1 LRIDATPG
9 HGLTCRHCGS
19 GYQPGDQFCQ
29 QCGTPVAP
37 SQGGADNG
45 ARPNPQ
51 TQSPPPPADDRGP
64 DGPTRYLCAAAHLDQ
79 VFANAAIGEYLVER
93 TRAVPPSPGVD
104 SVAVLRDAVAAR
116 YRRRVRDGV
125 LLVLALLFV
134 IAKPTLALLWLL
146 VGAVLYAT
154 TGATKRANRAVTLVT
169 LVLAGVALV
178 LAVNL
183 VPSLVPSF
191 GESVNSD
198 LGQSSDSTGTVV
210 ALLLGLLMFGVL
222 LADELIIT
230 ELTRSRFLPGRFT
243 PNPNSRPG
251 WEQTV
256 RTLGHANCADQLK
269 RVADADRRSTAPDQ
283 AEVIVYRGWRP
294 FLGAGVPLRNRG
306 YAVPLKPAKDDGDD
320 DAGDPRPFTALE
332 LQNHLR
338 DALGA
343 LRDSQSLSPS
353 RRLRNLTIREEV
365 FVSAERLVRDRTA
378 PYLPDVLADLN
389 RPPASHLPSRVARE
403 LADSP
408 QEAARY
414 FQCFR
419 IETWD
424 RDLTISCYVAIGT
437 DNRTL
442 YLEWT
447 HCALFPVHQRY
458 RSIDL
463 PDETGPVRRAL
474 LLAVVFPVSLRARL
488 GNVMHRFTPIRE
500 RGGVVVPARY
510 GASFSLR
517 ELAAHDQA
525 HEYFQDADKLR
536 YLEIVE
542 QALFRAIG
550 EFLEAHDYSVR
561 DVLDIAKHN
570 ISRSTIS
577 ITNSTLSNSS
587 VAGRDSSPGSGGAG
601 STSREGT

>member
-9 HGLTCRHCGS
+9 QGLTCGHCGS
-19 GYQPGDQFCQ
+19 GYQRGDQFCQ
-29 QCGTPVAP
+29 RCGAPVPP
-37 SQGGADNG
+37 SHGGADNDG
-45 ARPNPQ
+45 RPSPQ
-51 TQSPPPPADDRGP
+51 TQSSPPAADDRGP

-79 VFANAAIGEYLVER
+79 TFANAAIGEYLVER

-116 YRRRVRDGV
+116 YRRRVRDAV

-134 IAKPTLALLWLL
+134 IADPTLALLWLV
-146 VGAVLYAT
+146 VGTVLYVT
-154 TGATKRANRAVTLVT
+154 TGATKHANRAVTTVT

-178 LAVNL
+178 VAV
-183 VPSLVPSF
+183 SLVASF
-191 GESVNSD
+191 GASFN
-198 LGQSSDSTGTVV
+198 QSTDSGGTVA
-210 ALLLGLLMFGVL
+210 ALLLGLLILGVL

-243 PNPNSRPG
+243 PDPAKRPG

-256 RTLGHANCADQLK
+256 RTLGHANFADQLK
-269 RVADADRRSTAPDQ
+269 RVADADRRGTAPDQ
-283 AEVIVYRGWRP
+283 TEVIVYRGWRP

-320 DAGDPRPFTALE
+320 AGDPRTFTALE

-365 FVSAERLVRDRTA
+365 FVSAERLVRNRTA
-378 PYLPDVLADLN
+378 PYLSDVLVDLN
-389 RPPASHLPSRVARE
+389 RPPASHLPSRVARQ

-408 QEAARY
+408 REAARY

-419 IETWD
+419 VETWD

-458 RSIDL
+458 RGIDL

-488 GNVMHRFTPIRE
+488 GNVMHWFTPIRE

-517 ELAAHDQA
+517 ELAANDQA

-536 YLEIVE
+536 YLEVVE

-550 EFLEAHDYSVR
+550 EFLKAHDYSVR

-570 ISRSTIS
+570 ISQSNIN

>member
-1 LRIDATPG
+1 M
-9 HGLTCRHCGS
+9 
-19 GYQPGDQFCQ
+19 
-29 QCGTPVAP
+29 AP
-37 SQGGADNG
+37 SQGGAGNG

-51 TQSPPPPADDRGP
+51 TQSPPPPVDDRGP
-64 DGPTRYLCAAAHLDQ
+64 DGPTRYLCAAAHLDP

-93 TRAVPPSPGVD
+93 TRAVPPSPG
-104 SVAVLRDAVAAR
+104 STRSPCCATPSPAR
-116 YRRRVRDGV
+116 YRRRVRDAV
-125 LLVLALLFV
+125 LLVLALLFF

-146 VGAVLYAT
+146 IGAVLYAT
-154 TGATKRANRAVTLVT
+154 TGATKRANRTVTLVT

-191 GESVNSD
+191 GGSVNSD

-222 LADELIIT
+222 LADELIVT

-256 RTLGHANCADQLK
+256 RTLGHVHFADQLK

-306 YAVPLKPAKDDGDD
+306 YAVPLKPAKDDDD
-320 DAGDPRPFTALE
+320 DAGDPRTFTALE

-353 RRLRNLTIREEV
+353 QRLRNLTIREEV
-365 FVSAERLVRDRTA
+365 FVSAERLVRNRTA
-378 PYLPDVLADLN
+378 PYLPDVLADLS

-447 HCALFPVHQRY
+447 HCVLFPVHQQY

-488 GNVMHRFTPIRE
+488 GNVIHRFTPIRE
-500 RGGVVVPARY
+500 RRGVVVPARY
-510 GASFSLR
+510 GSSFSLR

-525 HEYFQDADKLR
+525 HEYFQNADTLR

-570 ISRSTIS
+570 ISRSTIN
-577 ITNSTLSNSS
+577 INNSTLSNSS

-601 STSREGT
+601 STSRKGA

>member
-1 LRIDATPG
+1 VP
-9 HGLTCRHCGS
+9 
-19 GYQPGDQFCQ
+19 
-29 QCGTPVAP
+29 P
-37 SQGGADNG
+37 SHGGAGTG
-45 ARPNPQ
+45 AQPRPQ
-51 TQSPPPPADDRGP
+51 TQSPPRAADDRGP
-64 DGPTRYLCAAAHLDQ
+64 DGPTRYLCAAAHLDPA
-79 VFANAAIGEYLVER
+79 FANAAIGEYLVER

-104 SVAVLRDAVAAR
+104 SVAVLGDAVAAR
-116 YRRRVRDGV
+116 YRRRVRDAV

-134 IAKPTLALLWLL
+134 IAKPTLALLWLV
-146 VGAVLYAT
+146 VGAVLYVT
-154 TGATKRANRAVTLVT
+154 TGATKRANRTVTLIT
-169 LVLAGVALV
+169 LVLAGVALMV
-178 LAVNL
+178 AVNL
-183 VPSLVPSF
+183 VPSLE
-191 GESVNSD
+191 GSVSSG
-198 LGQSSDSTGTVV
+198 LGQSTDSTGTAV

-222 LADELIIT
+222 LADELITT
-230 ELTRSRFLPGRFT
+230 ELTRSRFLPGRFS

-269 RVADADRRSTAPDQ
+269 RVADADRRGTAPDQ

-320 DAGDPRPFTALE
+320 DAGDPRTFTALE

-365 FVSAERLVRDRTA
+365 FVSAERLVRNRTA
-378 PYLPDVLADLN
+378 PYLSDVLVDLN

-419 IETWD
+419 VEAWD
-424 RDLTISCYVAIGT
+424 RDLTVSCFVAIGT

-458 RSIDL
+458 RGIDL

-474 LLAVVFPVSLRARL
+474 LLAVVFPASLLARL

-536 YLEIVE
+536 YLEVVE

-550 EFLEAHDYSVR
+550 EFLKAHDYSVR

-570 ISRSTIS
+570 ISQSNIN

-587 VAGRDSSPGSGGAG
+587 VAGRDSSPGSGGSG
-601 STSREGT
+601 SASQEGT